1 MNTHIHTKTFS
12 EAAATYCRKC
22 VEMGAPWVVY
32 DSMTERLKYRY
43 ILMQHRDTFDTTW
56 THSKRFTIDGDGA
69 IALEGAADPRASGSA
84 GAARQAIGAA
94 PAAVAKTVGASPA
107 ATAPKAVGAA
117 PPAARLA
124 TARPAEGDD
133 GRESKRPR
141 LDGPPPAPGAA
152 SSGAAALPGGDSRAV
167 IQARREKAKAKQP
180 QTKPKA
186 KGAKSQSPEQAFKA
200 AVTKYVVLSASA
212 ASLIDTIARLEEWVW
227 ARTDNVLGELE
238 VARDDLVGNV
248 HELVNMHIGEGWKSV
263 VESVAENELNV
274 LLSQIASDLDPKL
287 DTLQGS
293 ITRIKDMHTRMTR

>member
-12 EAAATYCRKC
+12 EAAAAYCRKC

-43 ILMQHRDTFDTTW
+43 TQMQHRDTFDTTW

-69 IALEGAADPRASGSA
+69 IALETDPRASGSA

-94 PAAVAKTVGASPA
+94 PAAVAKAVGALPA
-107 ATAPKAVGAA
+107 ATVPKAVGAA
-117 PPAARLA
+117 PPAARPA

-133 GRESKRPR
+133 GRAPKRPR

-152 SSGAAALPGGDSRAV
+152 SSGAAGSSDSRAV

-180 QTKPKA
+180 QAKPKA
-186 KGAKSQSPEQAFKA
+186 KGAKSQSPEQAFKT

-227 ARTDNVLGELE
+227 ARTDNVLGELI

-263 VESVAENELNV
+263 VDSVAENELNV

-293 ITRIKDMHTRMTR
+293 ITRIKDMHARMTR